1 MYDWLQEEEI
11 DFEAMLEAIASL
23 ENMWQNKERLMQH
36 ISQLEVKINNLKAG
50 KKTFKSFFNF
60 KSPAE
65 ELTIV
70 EAEKATSD
78 KTLADMENVIKLA
91 TFNMDNYIE
100 YFKVE
105 KLAGYYKNL
114 NTFAEMQK
122 SNSDK
127 INHVWDSV
135 AHDKNVKKLMN
146 EDHSEAE

>member
-23 ENMWQNKERLMQH
+23 ENLWQNKERLMQH

-50 KKTFKSFFNF
+50 KKSFKSLFNF

-65 ELTIV
+65 ELQIV
-70 EAEKATSD
+70 EAEKGTSD
-78 KTLADMENVIKLA
+78 KTLTDMENVIKLA
-91 TFNMDNYIE
+91 TFNIDNYIE

-114 NTFAEMQK
+114 NTFAELQK

-127 INHVWDSV
+127 INHVWDTV